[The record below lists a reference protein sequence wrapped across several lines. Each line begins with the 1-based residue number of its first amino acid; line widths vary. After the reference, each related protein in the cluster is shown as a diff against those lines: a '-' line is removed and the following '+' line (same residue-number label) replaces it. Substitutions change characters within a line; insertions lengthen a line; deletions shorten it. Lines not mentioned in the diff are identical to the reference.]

1 MLLGFPLDGHRNVV
15 NHLPLLQLLFTL
27 LPKIQFVCPGPRR
40 LPIFAEGVCKLD
52 PMLRDPLHEQVL
64 KFCFPFRNISR
75 CSHGT
80 SRATSNKWPLSR
92 LHLDLRIHSSNNARD
107 VVLLLDLL
115 QALVK
120 LLQRLVV
127 FLQVCLTSPS
137 VWQVHREKEDTNKN
151 NKYPSC
157 ASATLSQKVRILFL
171 TAIAVFPSFSRVHP
185 SSSAVASLANF
196 GSPETSLHWLDIEP
210 CHAKKV
216 ILC

>member
-1 MLLGFPLDGHRNVV
+1 MFASLIPC
-15 NHLPLLQLLFTL
+15 
-27 LPKIQFVCPGPRR
+27 FV
-40 LPIFAEGVCKLD
+40 IHSMSKFSNFAFHFV
-52 PMLRDPLHEQVL
+52 
-64 KFCFPFRNISR
+64 ISR
-75 CSHGT
+75 GAPTGH

-185 SSSAVASLANF
+185 SSSAVASSCQF
-196 GSPETSLHWLDIEP
+196 WVS
-210 CHAKKV
+210 
-216 ILC
+216 